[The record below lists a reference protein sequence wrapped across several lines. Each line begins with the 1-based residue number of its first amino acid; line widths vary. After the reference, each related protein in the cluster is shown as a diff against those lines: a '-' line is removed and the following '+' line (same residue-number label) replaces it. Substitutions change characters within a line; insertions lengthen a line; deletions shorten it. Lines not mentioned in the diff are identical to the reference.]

1 MLVYHETHFCK
12 SALFDMSAGTPIEID
27 RFVFGRSGLSSTGF
41 RMHIRVEAA
50 DSLVLPGAEAANSYC
65 PGSGSPVGLTRA
77 TLLNLR
83 ARKVHSTHHKKI
95 HSKDS
100 STMSFNH
107 GKRMGLSGMAMTT
120 NHVTNEASKYEVNPM
135 LILTNTFFRFATN
148 VPRDAIPKF
157 CNSSSW
163 SDIRWD
169 KFDVDRHTVIRIIV
183 YEMHVE

>member
-1 MLVYHETHFCK
+1 MLLLHGPIFCVRACVRVCLHLHTRTCSCIICNLHATINRVSISMLVYHETHFCK

-83 ARKVHSTHHKKI
+83 ARKVHSNHHKKI

-100 STMSFNH
+100 STMTCARAACATYARLLPTRCTRRFVETPSPLH
-107 GKRMGLSGMAMTT
+107 LA
-120 NHVTNEASKYEVNPM
+120 
-135 LILTNTFFRFATN
+135 TFGT
-148 VPRDAIPKF
+148 
-157 CNSSSW
+157 
-163 SDIRWD
+163 
-169 KFDVDRHTVIRIIV
+169 
-183 YEMHVE
+183 M